1 MKVRIYAPAKTAM
14 QSGQGKSD
22 GDVWVVE
29 GIPQTAKTPDSLM
42 GWPTARDTISQIKLY
57 FKTQEE
63 AVQYATE
70 KNLSY
75 ILQPTHQR
83 RLKPKS
89 YASNFTG

>member
-1 MKVRIYAPAKTAM
+1 MKLRIYSPAKTAM

-42 GWPTARDTISQIKLY
+42 GWSTANDTIGQIKLY
-57 FKTQEE
+57 FETKDE
-63 AVQYATE
+63 AVSYAKE

-75 ILQPTHQR
+75 VLEPVHTR
-83 RLKPKS
+83 TLKPKS
-89 YASNFTG
+89 YAANFTN